1 MSGNRFGKALTKP
14 AVDPDKLAEFV
25 GGARRETM
33 APAVAPAV
41 APAPTTESDQ
51 VEEPAFGYVS
61 LPEQDQGGKLTDGV
75 LFRCTPS
82 VMAEMDFVF
91 RNCTA
96 KSKQKMLESIILPQI
111 NELAKKI
118 RGSGSNGE

>member
-33 APAVAPAV
+33 EPAV
-41 APAPTTESDQ
+41 APAPAAESDQ
-51 VEEPAFGYVS
+51 VAEPAFGYVS

-75 LFRCTPS
+75 LFRCTPA

-96 KSKQKMLESIILPQI
+96 KSKQKMLESIILPQLR
-111 NELAKKI
+111 ELARQI
-118 RGSGSNGE
+118 REGR

>member
-33 APAVAPAV
+33 EPAVAPV
-41 APAPTTESDQ
+41 AEGNQ
-51 VEEPAFGYVS
+51 VQEPEYGYVS

-75 LFRCTPS
+75 LFRCTPA

-96 KSKQKMLESIILPQI
+96 KSKQKMLESIILPQLR
-111 NELAKKI
+111 ELARQI
-118 RGSGSNGE
+118 REAK